1 MCCALLSFDSFGL
14 TGCWAVLYSVSDI
27 KDELE
32 QILDNPLLA
41 ASLVQDNEHA
51 VGVLYTSYGKNKK
64 PGRKPPSPDA
74 DTLPSEVLSLRKELE
89 EVQLKSWK

>member
-1 MCCALLSFDSFGL
+1 LEL
-14 TGCWAVLYSVSDI
+14 TRCGPVFYSVSDI

-32 QILDNPLLA
+32 QILNDPLLA
-41 ASLVQDNEHA
+41 ASLVQDHEQD

-64 PGRKPPSPDA
+64 PGRKPPSPDTE
-74 DTLPSEVLSLRKELE
+74 TLPSDVLRMRRELE